1 MTEFASVPAITLVC
15 YFIGWCFKIAFPK
28 LDKYIPIVCG
38 LCGVILGVVVFY
50 TIPGFIGATNWLT
63 AVCIGIASG
72 LSATGINQVYKQL
85 TK

>member
-1 MTEFASVPAITLVC
+1 MTEFVACPAIMLVC
-15 YFIGWCFKIAFPK
+15 YFIGMCFKTALPK
-28 LDKYIPIVCG
+28 LDKFIPCVCG
-38 LCGVILGVVVFY
+38 LCGAILGVVVFY

-72 LSATGINQVYKQL
+72 LAATGANQVYKQL